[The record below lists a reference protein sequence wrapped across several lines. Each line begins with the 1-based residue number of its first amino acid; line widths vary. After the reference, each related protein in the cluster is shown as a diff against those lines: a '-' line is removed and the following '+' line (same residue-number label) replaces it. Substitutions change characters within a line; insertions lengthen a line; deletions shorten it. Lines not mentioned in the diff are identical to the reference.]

1 MQYRPNKWIVFVYME
16 AQQHSW
22 IALTNQAQRGLSADA
37 SPKRG
42 LLPTVDGRREA
53 LRMKLPSSRANKVSG
68 PIAMVCYN
76 VVFVDLA

>member
-22 IALTNQAQRGLSADA
+22 RALTNQAQHGLSADA

-42 LLPTVDGRREA
+42 LLPTADGRREA
-53 LRMKLPSSRANKVSG
+53 AWMKLPSSRANKLSCH
-68 PIAMVCYN
+68 IATLWCDVA
-76 VVFVDLA
+76 FVDLA